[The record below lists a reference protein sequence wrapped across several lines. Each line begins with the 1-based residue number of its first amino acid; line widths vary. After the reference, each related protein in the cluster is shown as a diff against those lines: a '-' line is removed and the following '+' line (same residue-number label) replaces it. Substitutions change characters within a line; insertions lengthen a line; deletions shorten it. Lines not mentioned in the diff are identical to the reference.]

1 MVLDVKS
8 VDRLLGT
15 PVPYAYAIK
24 AGPWIFLTGHEAYDW
39 ETGTSDEVTGPPG
52 FPLHGRHRSRREGDF
67 ILRRMRR
74 VLGEF
79 GSDLSHAIRLDQ
91 YYPVPRAV
99 ASYHLA
105 RHAEFGDYI
114 PPSTSVECFRS
125 LCWKCCRD
133 GARSTSN
140 DRGHG

>member
-39 ETGTSDEVTGPPG
+39 ETGTSDEVTWPPG
-52 FPLHGRHRSRREGDF
+52 FPLYGRERSRREGDF

-79 GSDLSHAIRLDQ
+79 GSDLSQAIRLDQ
-91 YYPVPRAV
+91 FTRCRERLPPIISPGTPNSATTSRRAPR
-99 ASYHLA
+99 
-105 RHAEFGDYI
+105 
-114 PPSTSVECFRS
+114 
-125 LCWKCCRD
+125 
-133 GARSTSN
+133 
-140 DRGHG
+140 